1 MKTLF
6 TIIMSLGLVSVGICD
21 TTNQP
26 ADSSQRPLAGLIQRT
41 YGIESFVSKLK
52 ILMPPEN
59 GESDYSLVLRYLK
72 QNKIEIQKPGA
83 IFLSDKRHQ
92 LYVMAP
98 KADQEK
104 IEALIGKLAPD
115 SPTALLEDAKLSF
128 EMGKLDDAKQKFKKV
143 LEIEPDNVTARY
155 YLAQIQR
162 SQPTH

>member
-26 ADSSQRPLAGLIQRT
+26 VDSSQSSLAGLVTRT
-41 YGIESFVSKLK
+41 YDIGSFVSSLK
-52 ILMPPEN
+52 TQLPPKD

-72 QNKIEIQKPGA
+72 QSKIEIQKPGA
-83 IFLSDKRHQ
+83 IFLNDKRHQ
-92 LYVMAP
+92 LFVRAS
-98 KADQEK
+98 KADQDK
-104 IEALIGKLAPD
+104 IEALIVKLQPD

-128 EMGKLDDAKQKFKKV
+128 EMGKLDDAKQKFQKV
-143 LEIEPDNVTARY
+143 LEIEPDNAKARY

-162 SQPTH
+162 SQTTH

>member
-6 TIIMSLGLVSVGICD
+6 AIIMSLGLVSVGICD
-21 TTNQP
+21 TTNQS
-26 ADSSQRPLAGLIQRT
+26 ADSSQSPLHGLIQHK
-41 YGIESFVSKLK
+41 YAVEVFVTNLKKLT
-52 ILMPPEN
+52 PPKS

-83 IFLSDKRHQ
+83 IFLNDRLHQ

-143 LEIEPDNVTARY
+143 LEIEPDNATARY

-162 SQPTH
+162 SQTTH

>member
-6 TIIMSLGLVSVGICD
+6 SIIMILGLVSVGICD

-26 ADSSQRPLAGLIQRT
+26 ADSSQSPPAGLIQRT
-41 YGIESFVSKLK
+41 YAVESFVSSLK
-52 ILMPPEN
+52 TQLPPKD
-59 GESDYSLVLRYLK
+59 GESDYSLMLRFLK

-83 IFLSDKRHQ
+83 IYFNDRRHQ
-92 LYVMAP
+92 LYVSAT

-104 IEALIGKLAPD
+104 IAALIGNLAPD
-115 SPTALLEDAKLSF
+115 SPTALLEEAKLSF

-143 LEIEPDNVTARY
+143 LEIDPDNASARY

-162 SQPTH
+162 SQTTH